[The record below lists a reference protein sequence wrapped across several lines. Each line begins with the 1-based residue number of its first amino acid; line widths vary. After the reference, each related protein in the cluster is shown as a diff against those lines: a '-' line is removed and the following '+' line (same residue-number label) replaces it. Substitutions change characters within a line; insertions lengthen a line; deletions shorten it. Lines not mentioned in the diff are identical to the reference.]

1 MGAMGGLMG
10 AHVLQVQYNPSSIT
24 FRANA
29 SERAVQTL
37 RQYGDNNMPTQ
48 ITHPPS
54 ITMSVELIFDA
65 VNVKDSF
72 TADKLEIASVSGV
85 VSSTAAIVRALTDP
99 YTVQPQTNG
108 LLALIMVNKCQRLTF
123 HWSDTTFSGEVNETQ
138 ARYTMFSV
146 GGRPVRSTVQLQI
159 RQQMENKKEKQRWN
173 DKFDKCFGD
182 ESFAGDSGRI
192 SANQAVGNLLNLG
205 F

>member
-1 MGAMGGLMG
+1 
-10 AHVLQVQYNPSSIT
+10 
-24 FRANA
+24 
-29 SERAVQTL
+29 
-37 RQYGDNNMPTQ
+37 MPTQ

-65 VNVKDSF
+65 VNVKDCF
-72 TADKLEIASVSGV
+72 TADKLEIFSVSGV
-85 VSSTAAIVRALTDP
+85 VSSLAKLIRDP

-108 LLALIMVNKCQRLTF
+108 LLALGMLSKYRRLTF
-123 HWSDTTFSGEVNETQ
+123 HWSDTTFSGEVSETQ

-146 GGRPVRSTVQLQI
+146 AGRPVRSTVQLQI
-159 RQQMENKKEKQRWN
+159 RQQLENKNEKQRWN
-173 DKFDKCFGD
+173 DKFDKCFGN

-192 SANQAVGNLLNLG
+192 SKNQMVGNLLNLG